1 MCLAVPMEVVSLSA
15 AGTARVRQEG
25 VELEVDVSLVEG
37 LKPGD
42 YVIVHAGFAIEIL
55 DLEEAGQRLELFRR
69 LAEAGREPGAPG
81 GGESGE
87 AGP

>member
-1 MCLAVPMEVVSLSA
+1 MEVVSLPA

-55 DLEEAGQRLELFRR
+55 DLEEAGQRLALFRQ
-69 LAEAGREPGAPG
+69 LEEAVRDPG
-81 GGESGE
+81 GPGSGE
-87 AGP
+87 TGP